1 MERHE
6 VISNPAVEDIL
17 NIEQDVYDRIESR
30 W

>member
-6 VISNPAVEDIL
+6 VISNPAVDIL